1 MVAMRVF
8 VAATLG
14 ACVFVVTWAIG
25 LNPDVGGLI
34 ALAFVG
40 GGILAQMASR
50 TAERGG

>member
-1 MVAMRVF
+1 MGAMWVF
-8 VAATLG
+8 VAATVGVSLLII
-14 ACVFVVTWAIG
+14 TWAMG

-50 TAERGG
+50 EAQRRG